1 MNIGSWVYVAAIV
14 VLLGAGLV
22 SLARLLRVHARY
34 VVSQRRR
41 QA

>member
-1 MNIGSWVYVAAIV
+1 MGSWVYVAAIMV
-14 VLLGAGLV
+14 FLGAGLV
-22 SLARLLRVHARY
+22 SLAYLLRVHARH